1 MNGDEVVK
9 AEADVDHH
17 DLRIDGVIRSVSE
30 YLGRYRRC
38 RVSEYRRRHQ
48 QRLSWLELTGYLRL
62 TTPNARSIVVR
73 ADEWR

>member
-1 MNGDEVVK
+1 MNDDVVMK
-9 AEADVDHH
+9 AEADVDH
-17 DLRIDGVIRSVSE
+17 DYLRVDRVIRAVSE
-30 YLGRYRRC
+30 NLGRYRRC

-48 QRLSWLELTGYLRL
+48 RRLRSLELTGYLRL